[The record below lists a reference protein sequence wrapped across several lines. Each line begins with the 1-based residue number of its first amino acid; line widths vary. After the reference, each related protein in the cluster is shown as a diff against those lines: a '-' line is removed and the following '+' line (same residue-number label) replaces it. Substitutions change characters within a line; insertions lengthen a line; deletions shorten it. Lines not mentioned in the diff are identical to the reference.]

1 MRRVGPTL
9 LFILA
14 ASATWPQIPARSVSR
29 DESEITDVFLAY
41 IVGIMLGDHELDVD
55 GPTLLEVFPEFE
67 GSSLDFPFHDIDRIS
82 RVSSPDGA
90 VITVDFVRPLSF
102 PVPVDILGY
111 HPGLIYTTRRVAF
124 VETALGTHG
133 ELSHV
138 HVLIRRDGEIGIDFD
153 RWLDLLLGSLL
164 SDVDA
169 RVLAVAE
176 LDGRW
181 HAILGGDTPDG
192 STIVGVLDLLRNR
205 ILLRPASALRD
216 LAREFLESP

>member
-14 ASATWPQIPARSVSR
+14 ATATWPQIPERSVSR
-29 DESEITDVFLAY
+29 DESEIKDVFLAY
-41 IVGIMLGDHELDVD
+41 IVGIMLEDHELDVD
-55 GPTLLEVFPEFE
+55 GPTLLDVFPEFE
-67 GSSLDFPFHDIDRIS
+67 GSSLDFPFHDIERVHRTSSREGTMIS
-82 RVSSPDGA
+82 
-90 VITVDFVRPLSF
+90 VDFVRPLSF

-111 HPGLIYTTRRVAF
+111 HPGRIYTTRRIVFDESA
-124 VETALGTHG
+124 VSAHG

-138 HVLIRRDGEIGIDFD
+138 RLLVRREGEIGIDFV

-176 LDGRW
+176 LNGRW
-181 HAILGGDTPDG
+181 YAILGGDTPDG
-192 STIVGVLDLLRNR
+192 GSIVGVLDLLRNR
-205 ILLRPASALRD
+205 ILLRPPRALRD
-216 LAREFLESP
+216 FALEALESP